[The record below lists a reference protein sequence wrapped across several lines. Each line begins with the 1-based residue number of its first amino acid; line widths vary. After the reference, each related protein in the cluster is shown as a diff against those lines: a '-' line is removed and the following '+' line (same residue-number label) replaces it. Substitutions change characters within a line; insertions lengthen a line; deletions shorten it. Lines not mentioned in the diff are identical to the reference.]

1 MSYVW
6 KKVNLKETI
15 KAIKENLLKYCKA
28 KPSIK
33 KSIYNYTQNIDFK
46 ELKKKLEELYKPKE
60 LVIYQI
66 ISSNNKVIAGLYN
79 FNEREEKYIYI
90 PSHPSPIDT
99 TERMKYIYNIQQ
111 YYLDYTTTKEKLE
124 ELYNNKISKPISKY
138 QKMV

>member
-1 MSYVW
+1 MTQKYPWGYGEW

-79 FNEREEKYIYI
+79 FNEKRRKIYI
-90 PSHPSPIDT
+90 HSIASISN
-99 TERMKYIYNIQQ
+99 R
-111 YYLDYTTTKEKLE
+111 YYKTNEVY
-124 ELYNNKISKPISKY
+124 
-138 QKMV
+138 